1 MIYLY
6 INNITNT
13 CTKIVYF
20 VKWQTFSPMVVK
32 VLVMLFIYKYITLC
46 YIATWR
52 LNQILSNDTSH
63 ALLSAKFRSGGC
75 FEKNISLWPP
85 MSQIYGTLKTWG
97 LPLLH
102 LNIFCVKLPF
112 SIGDTPRLHT
122 YTIYIIIL
130 YSQLKEN
137 ILSTIRRKCCY
148 FTKETVFSKD
158 VSDVN
163 YI

>member
-1 MIYLY
+1 M
-6 INNITNT
+6 
-13 CTKIVYF
+13 
-20 VKWQTFSPMVVK
+20 
-32 VLVMLFIYKYITLC
+32 LVMLIIYKYITLF
-46 YIATWR
+46 YISTWR
-52 LNQILSNDTSH
+52 LNQILSNDTLH
-63 ALLSAKFRSGGC
+63 ALLSAKFRSGGS

-137 ILSTIRRKCCY
+137 ILSTIRRKCLLFYEINY
-148 FTKETVFSKD
+148 FGTS
-158 VSDVN
+158 VSNVI